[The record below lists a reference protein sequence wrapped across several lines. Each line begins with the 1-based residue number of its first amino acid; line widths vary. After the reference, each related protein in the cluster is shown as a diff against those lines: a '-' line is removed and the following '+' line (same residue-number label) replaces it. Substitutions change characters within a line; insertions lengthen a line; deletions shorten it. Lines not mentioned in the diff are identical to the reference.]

1 MKNED
6 YQKKMDS
13 MLEKVGNDAG
23 NLILDDVG
31 LLITDNKQMN
41 DDLIAKDKE
50 IENLKKMN
58 TTLQTING
66 NLLQQVSM
74 SVDETID
81 NKKEENK
88 SQNKSFNMKDV
99 FDEKGNFKV

>member
-1 MKNED
+1 MNNTD

-13 MLEKVGNDAG
+13 MLEKVGNEAG

-58 TTLQTING
+58 STLQSING

-74 SVDETID
+74 GVENPSK
-81 NKKEENK
+81 NQSKAPEEHQEFDFR
-88 SQNKSFNMKDV
+88 SSFD
-99 FDEKGNFKV
+99 DKGNFKR

>member
-1 MKNED
+1 MKNDE
-6 YQKKMDS
+6 YQKKIDS

-41 DDLIAKDKE
+41 DE
-50 IENLKKMN
+50 IEKQNKKIEELQKMN
-58 TTLQTING
+58 TTLQNING

-74 SVDETID
+74 GVDTSIEDKQQI
-81 NKKEENK
+81 KEHEK
-88 SQNKSFNMKDV
+88 E
-99 FDEKGNFKV
+99 FDFRSAFDDKGNFKK

>member
-1 MKNED
+1 
-6 YQKKMDS
+6 
-13 MLEKVGNDAG
+13 MLEKVGNEAG

-74 SVDETID
+74 SVDDTID
-81 NKKEENK
+81 DKKEENK
-88 SQNKSFNMKDV
+88 STNKTFNMKDV

>member
-6 YQKKMDS
+6 YQKKIDG
-13 MLEKVGNDAG
+13 MLEKVGNEAG

-41 DDLIAKDKE
+41 DEIQAKDKR
-50 IENLKKMN
+50 IEELQKMN

-74 SVDETID
+74 GVDDMIVDKKED
-81 NKKEENK
+81 NKLTNK
-88 SQNKSFNMKDV
+88 TFNMKDV

>member
-1 MKNED
+1 MKNEE
-6 YQKKMDS
+6 YQKKFDS
-13 MLEKVGNDAG
+13 ILEKVGNDAG

-58 TTLQTING
+58 TTLQNING

-74 SVDETID
+74 GVDTSIEDKQKI
-81 NKKEENK
+81 KEPEK
-88 SQNKSFNMKDV
+88 E
-99 FDEKGNFKV
+99 FDFRNAFDDKGNFKK

>member
-58 TTLQTING
+58 TTLQNING

-74 SVDETID
+74 GVDTTIED
-81 NKKEENK
+81 KQKTKEPEK
-88 SQNKSFNMKDV
+88 EFDFRSV
-99 FDEKGNFKV
+99 FDEKGNFKK

>member
-58 TTLQTING
+58 TTLQNING

-74 SVDETID
+74 GID
-81 NKKEENK
+81 TSIEDKQKIKEPE
-88 SQNKSFNMKDV
+88 KDFDFRSA
-99 FDEKGNFKV
+99 FDEKGNFKK

>member
-41 DDLIAKDKE
+41 DE
-50 IENLKKMN
+50 IEKQNKKIEELQKMN

-74 SVDETID
+74 GID
-81 NKKEENK
+81 DSI
-88 SQNKSFNMKDV
+88 SQKQQVNEQKTEPFNMRAV
-99 FDEKGNFKV
+99 FDEKGNFKI

>member
-13 MLEKVGNDAG
+13 MLEKVGNEAG

-31 LLITDNKQMN
+31 VLITDNKQMN

-58 TTLQTING
+58 TTLQNING

-74 SVDETID
+74 GVDTSIEDKQKI
-81 NKKEENK
+81 KEPEK
-88 SQNKSFNMKDV
+88 E
-99 FDEKGNFKV
+99 FDFRSAFDDKGNFKK

>member
-13 MLEKVGNDAG
+13 MLEKVGNEAG

-58 TTLQTING
+58 TTLQNING

-74 SVDETID
+74 GVDTSIEDKQRI
-81 NKKEENK
+81 KEPEK
-88 SQNKSFNMKDV
+88 EFDFRSA
-99 FDEKGNFKV
+99 FDEKGNFKK

>member
-13 MLEKVGNDAG
+13 MLEKVGNEAG

-31 LLITDNKQMN
+31 LLISDNKQMN
-41 DDLIAKDKE
+41 DDLMAKDKE

-58 TTLQTING
+58 TTLQNING

-74 SVDETID
+74 GVDTSSED
-81 NKKEENK
+81 KQKMKEPEK
-88 SQNKSFNMKDV
+88 EFDFRSA
-99 FDEKGNFKV
+99 FDEKGNFKK

>member
-6 YQKKMDS
+6 FQKKIDS

-31 LLITDNKQMN
+31 IMITDNKAMN
-41 DDLIAKDKE
+41 DELESKNKE

-58 TTLQTING
+58 TTLQSING

-74 SVDETID
+74 GIEKIENDL
-81 NKKEENK
+81 KKEEK
-88 SQNKSFNMKDV
+88 KPFDFRSV
-99 FDEKGNFKV
+99 FDEKGNFKRKM

>member
-13 MLEKVGNDAG
+13 MLEKVGNEAG

-31 LLITDNKQMN
+31 ILITDNKQMN

-58 TTLQTING
+58 TTLQNING

-74 SVDETID
+74 GVDTSIEDKQKI
-81 NKKEENK
+81 KEPEK
-88 SQNKSFNMKDV
+88 E
-99 FDEKGNFKV
+99 FDFRSAFDDKGNFKK

>member
-6 YQKKMDS
+6 YQKKMDF

-31 LLITDNKQMN
+31 MLITDNKQMN
-41 DDLIAKDKE
+41 DDLNAKDKE

-74 SVDETID
+74 GVDTSIEDKQKI
-81 NKKEENK
+81 KEPEK
-88 SQNKSFNMKDV
+88 EFDFRSV
-99 FDEKGNFKV
+99 FDEKGNFKK

>member
-1 MKNED
+1 MKNEE

-13 MLEKVGNDAG
+13 MLEKVGNEAG

-41 DDLIAKDKE
+41 DDLNAKDKE

-58 TTLQTING
+58 TTLQNING

-74 SVDETID
+74 GVDESIT
-81 NKKEENK
+81 KKEEK
-88 SQNKSFNMKDV
+88 TEKEKKPFNMRDI

>member
-13 MLEKVGNDAG
+13 MLEKVGNEAG

-41 DDLIAKDKE
+41 DT
-50 IENLKKMN
+50 IENQNKKIEELKKMN
-58 TTLQTING
+58 STLQNING

-74 SVDETID
+74 GIDESIT
-81 NKKEENK
+81 KKEENTEK
-88 SQNKSFNMKDV
+88 KPFNMRDI

>member
-6 YQKKMDS
+6 YQKKIDG
-13 MLEKVGNDAG
+13 MLEKVGNEAG

-41 DDLIAKDKE
+41 DEIQAKDKR
-50 IENLKKMN
+50 IEELQKMN

-74 SVDETID
+74 GVDETIET
-81 NKKEENK
+81 KKEENK
-88 SQNKSFNMKDV
+88 SQNKPFNMKDV